1 MIIGFMSRYENE
13 IFEKWKF
20 NIILLDLNS
29 NNYNYNNN
37 NGSSSNNNNNK
48 SINFSND
55 DSDRTTTNIDVNNNN
70 LAYKSAYSQVTSI
83 MKSIIEVSAVTLEV
97 L

>member
-1 MIIGFMSRYENE
+1 MSRYENE

-29 NNYNYNNN
+29 NNYPNK
-37 NGSSSNNNNNK
+37 NNNNNSSSS
-48 SINFSND
+48 SISFSND

-70 LAYKSAYSQVTSI
+70 LSYKSAYSQVTSI
-83 MKSIIEVSAVTLEV
+83 MKSIIEVSVCTLDFI
-97 L
+97 

>member
-1 MIIGFMSRYENE
+1 MSRYENE

-29 NNYNYNNN
+29 NNYPNKNNN
-37 NGSSSNNNNNK
+37 NSSSTT

-83 MKSIIEVSAVTLEV
+83 MKSIIEVSICTLDFI
-97 L
+97 

>member
-1 MIIGFMSRYENE
+1 MSRYENE

-29 NNYNYNNN
+29 NNYPNKNNN
-37 NGSSSNNNNNK
+37 NSSST
-48 SINFSND
+48 SIIFSND

-83 MKSIIEVSAVTLEV
+83 MKSIIEVSVCTLDFI
-97 L
+97 

>member
-1 MIIGFMSRYENE
+1 MSRYENE

-29 NNYNYNNN
+29 NNYPNKNNN
-37 NGSSSNNNNNK
+37 NSSSST
-48 SINFSND
+48 SIIFSND

-83 MKSIIEVSAVTLEV
+83 MKSIIEVSVCNLDFI
-97 L
+97 